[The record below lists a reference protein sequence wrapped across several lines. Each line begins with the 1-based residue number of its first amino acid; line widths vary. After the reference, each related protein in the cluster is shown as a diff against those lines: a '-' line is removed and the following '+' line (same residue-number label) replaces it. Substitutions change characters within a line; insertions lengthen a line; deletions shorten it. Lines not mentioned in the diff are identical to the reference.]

1 MEITEVCPEGATIT
15 ETITECVATMTRSI
29 CQTSATN
36 YPCYPCIM
44 GSPASSED
52 TATVTVTSC
61 SASTEPTV
69 TITVQLCSTCTTST
83 YIGTVPGYTPG
94 GPCHDCTSYQ
104 PSSSSPPLPPS
115 PTVETI
121 TATATATATVIDSTG
136 CTESETR
143 PPTNSPQAPSPP
155 QESVSQPQT
164 ASPEPTTDNTPNSV
178 ATATPHLPS
187 TTESAPSPP
196 EPTDTIPG
204 RPSLTS
210 GAPSSSG
217 LPEAPQPEGYSYL
230 PPPEGLTSSETAP
243 APSNT
248 PHLPTAVPPP
258 AVVTAGGAKNMA
270 GLGVAVVGVL
280 MGALLGI

>member
-1 MEITEVCPEGATIT
+1 MSTHVSGQGSVTGRASSSSNALGTALPSSTSQCDTWIGIEVIYMMEITEICPEGATIKVT

-61 SASTEPTV
+61 SASTEATV

-104 PSSSSPPLPPS
+104 PTSSSPPS

-121 TATATATATVIDSTG
+121 NETATATVIDSTD
-136 CTESETR
+136 CTESDTP
-143 PPTNSPQAPSPP
+143 PPTNSPEAPSLA
-155 QESVSQPQT
+155 QHSESKPHTS
-164 ASPEPTTDNTPNSV
+164 SPEPTTTDNTPNLHYRKHS
-178 ATATPHLPS
+178 TAPRANGQYHR
-187 TTESAPSPP
+187 SPIAYVRCAKLIR
-196 EPTDTIPG
+196 DA
-204 RPSLTS
+204 S
-210 GAPSSSG
+210 GAAARG
-217 LPEAPQPEGYSYL
+217 LFV
-230 PPPEGLTSSETAP
+230 P
-243 APSNT
+243 AAARRFNE
-248 PHLPTAVPPP
+248 
-258 AVVTAGGAKNMA
+258 
-270 GLGVAVVGVL
+270 
-280 MGALLGI
+280 